1 MRVEGILLNGAR
13 LMYIRNLKD
22 AEPFMCAGIQ
32 FGMVLPRD
40 LTNSVEVVW
49 ESVRAD
55 QHTPADRHTTF
66 DQLFFVLKGAGEM
79 MIGNETSI
87 VGPQTLVFIPRNTE
101 HRIRP
106 TTPEGL
112 EYLYFIVWGQGV
124 PEAEQ
129 GWKRAYS
136 QIHDRRTAE

>member
-49 ESVRAD
+49 SRFGGS
-55 QHTPADRHTTF
+55 TYPADRHTTF
-66 DQLFFVLKGAGEM
+66 DQLFFVLKGAG
-79 MIGNETSI
+79 GDDDRKRDLNRRTADARVHS
-87 VGPQTLVFIPRNTE
+87 RNTE